1 MAWIQFCLKHY
12 SLYDRRD
19 KEDEN
24 GVAAGCFSTFYG
36 FVQDYASHKIKMDAV
51 LISMIIIILVHALFF
66 SSSNTNML
74 WISLRCAIRY
84 NMHAHFDLIMRCR
97 TFVLFY
103 IITYSYQ
110 THNGASE
117 ILHKGTGKQRIV
129 YRFFQRNEHDG
140 GLVQKFASFKT
151 WFNDRT
157 DEKDDY
163 YSILGHN
170 LCKRYTQKSF
180 CTFFMSQTLL
190 HERNLYNYFI

>member
-1 MAWIQFCLKHY
+1 
-12 SLYDRRD
+12 
-19 KEDEN
+19 
-24 GVAAGCFSTFYG
+24 
-36 FVQDYASHKIKMDAV
+36 MDAV

-66 SSSNTNML
+66 SSSHTNML

-129 YRFFQRNEHDG
+129 YRFFKRNEHDG
-140 GLVQKFASFKT
+140 GLVPPLKHSSTIERMKKTTITQFLAIIYARDTHKRVSAHFSCPKLCCMKGTYTIILFK
-151 WFNDRT
+151 
-157 DEKDDY
+157 
-163 YSILGHN
+163 
-170 LCKRYTQKSF
+170 
-180 CTFFMSQTLL
+180 
-190 HERNLYNYFI
+190 